1 MSQSPYYEAPECHPT
16 EIDWTSNKNSSLV
29 TEPQQVD
36 FSSKGDGESQEQQQ
50 ETQQPQQ
57 QHAPNNAS
65 GGLWITIGALTIFS
79 MLGNAFRVFIENLLG
94 LSCISQ
100 SPEWIYE
107 ASDKL
112 HLCITSPQ
120 TALFMD
126 LPVNMLGSFIMG
138 LLQPCQ
144 DIGLQSSVPIAF
156 LKAKHWFQTSQVV
169 HIALRT
175 GFCGSLTTFSSWNT
189 SMLLLLSTD
198 NILAALFGYVIGT
211 KLSISSLKVGQQIS
225 IWMHRY
231 MNPHL
236 ANAEDLQ
243 YSSQHSPINQRVL
256 QDLYQKNRVLPDF
269 ERRYLDGLL
278 SKQEIQWVKQR
289 VNALDALDQWKQTTQ
304 DHRAQPYLLAR
315 GSYSSSASRRSIN
328 TSSTPTIHPSPSY
341 LMENKL
347 LTMQEIER
355 KIIVERQD
363 PSENVLRVAREH
375 GWDVDALKTWADQVI
390 AVSNEEAAVMEL
402 QKQKDP
408 TPSRSAHKKT
418 MIFLGVHALIAT
430 VLLLYFAYLSVSSAT
445 TTDATYYQTVLLSTV
460 IAPFGTLL
468 RWWLSKLNGGMKRW
482 NWFPLGTF
490 LANIGGSIL
499 SGSLAAILAVRY
511 SYYTTPL
518 SIILRAIAIGFTGC
532 FTTVSTFVTE
542 YDKLSKTF
550 PQHGKAAYYVIASL
564 LTACVLGLALY
575 LPLMSQIF

>member
-1 MSQSPYYEAPECHPT
+1 
-16 EIDWTSNKNSSLV
+16 
-29 TEPQQVD
+29 
-36 FSSKGDGESQEQQQ
+36 
-50 ETQQPQQ
+50 
-57 QHAPNNAS
+57 
-65 GGLWITIGALTIFS
+65 
-79 MLGNAFRVFIENLLG
+79 
-94 LSCISQ
+94 
-100 SPEWIYE
+100 
-107 ASDKL
+107 
-112 HLCITSPQ
+112 
-120 TALFMD
+120 
-126 LPVNMLGSFIMG
+126 
-138 LLQPCQ
+138 
-144 DIGLQSSVPIAF
+144 
-156 LKAKHWFQTSQVV
+156 
-169 HIALRT
+169 
-175 GFCGSLTTFSSWNT
+175 
-189 SMLLLLSTD
+189 MLLLLSTD

-304 DHRAQPYLLAR
+304 DHRVQPYLLAQ

-408 TPSRSAHKKT
+408 TPSRSAHKKNHDIPRRACT
-418 MIFLGVHALIAT
+418 HCYRPLAILCLLICIKRH
-430 VLLLYFAYLSVSSAT
+430 
-445 TTDATYYQTVLLSTV
+445 YYRCNLLSNCTLIHSHSTV
-460 IAPFGTLL
+460 WYL
-468 RWWLSKLNGGMKRW
+468 
-482 NWFPLGTF
+482 
-490 LANIGGSIL
+490 
-499 SGSLAAILAVRY
+499 
-511 SYYTTPL
+511 TPL
-518 SIILRAIAIGFTGC
+518 VVIQIEWWDEALELVPLRYIF
-532 FTTVSTFVTE
+532 
-542 YDKLSKTF
+542 
-550 PQHGKAAYYVIASL
+550 
-564 LTACVLGLALY
+564 
-575 LPLMSQIF
+575 SQYWW